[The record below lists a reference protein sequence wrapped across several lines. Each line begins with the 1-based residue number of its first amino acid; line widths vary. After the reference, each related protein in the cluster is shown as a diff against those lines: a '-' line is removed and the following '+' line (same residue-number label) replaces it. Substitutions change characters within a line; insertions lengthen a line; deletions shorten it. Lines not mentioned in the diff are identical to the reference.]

1 MKLKQG
7 QTWKCGDEFVRI
19 VDLQRLEVGYKT
31 FKSLKTSTGTHRRTS
46 KKDFCRM
53 LKNAKLVTDES
64 TNVSI
69 ASALCKSGIDC
80 ALGLYH

>member
-31 FKSLKTSTGTHRRTS
+31 FKSLRKNEGTHQRKS
-46 KKDFCRM
+46 KKEFCRM
-53 LKNAKLVTDES
+53 LKNASLVTGQVDSSQE
-64 TNVSI
+64 
-69 ASALCKSGIDC
+69 
-80 ALGLYH
+80 

>member
-7 QTWKCGDEFVRI
+7 QTWDCGHEFIRI

-31 FKSLKTSTGTHRRTS
+31 FKNLKASAGTHRRTS

-53 LKNAKLVTDES
+53 LKNASLVTEEVDS
-64 TNVSI
+64 SR
-69 ASALCKSGIDC
+69 G
-80 ALGLYH
+80 

>member
-19 VDLQRLEVGYKT
+19 VDLQRLEVGYKI
-31 FKSLKTSTGTHRRTS
+31 LKNLESNLGTHQRIS

-53 LKNAKLVTDES
+53 LKNASLVT
-64 TNVSI
+64 N
-69 ASALCKSGIDC
+69 GID
-80 ALGLYH
+80 ASQE

>member
-1 MKLKQG
+1 MATCLFPTYRGCMKLKQA

-31 FKSLKTSTGTHRRTS
+31 FKDLKSSTGTHQRTS

-53 LKNAKLVTDES
+53 LKNATLVTGATYS
-64 TNVSI
+64 SQ
-69 ASALCKSGIDC
+69 A
-80 ALGLYH
+80 